1 MIVLTANENLILLDD
16 LRESIG
22 KIQEGDKEDEL
33 FKKVNLKVEI

>member
-22 KIQEGDKEDEL
+22 RTQEEGKEDEL
-33 FKKVNLKVEI
+33 FKKINL